1 MKSLFHELIYYKTTK
16 PINMP
21 AIPYFSQ
28 GSTYAPGAS
37 TFIFEYNKKCIV
49 SVQKSLPKSLP
60 KPIPKPDYKK
70 KALIHRSP
78 SWNALSEWG
87 KSWS

>member
-1 MKSLFHELIYYKTTK
+1 MNSSTIKQ
-16 PINMP
+16 PVNMP

-49 SVQKSLPKSLP
+49 SVQKSVQKSLPKSVP